1 MDDAGASENLWQNGG
16 GEAECELENYWVA
29 SSYEEIYDCVR
40 KLQQQYKY
48 EYSASGEIADGTIN
62 DMAVPEE
69 NASSDIICDMGTTT
83 NEVQN
88 GQDFSQTNV
97 QQEGIDESDIVKT
110 DGDYIYK
117 LTSKNV
123 IEIVDI
129 RADEMCLAGE
139 IAPELS
145 EVDQVCDMYVDGDF
159 LYVVLSQYGTGLYS
173 TDLVSDYSLTDT
185 YYRDINQT
193 SELLTY
199 DISVHSQPKLIGTLT
214 QDGEY
219 YTSRKVGDYIYLFTR
234 KYIDSYYYTDADVE
248 TVVPMVQGQKAEYG
262 NIYLSENPYMELIAA
277 SIDVNQPE
285 KVVDDLVI
293 MDNYSTVYMGTSA
306 IYFYRSSY
314 ENGQEMTEFTK
325 FSYKDGQMYPVA
337 DNMVKGDITDTFA
350 ISQHGDM
357 LRVLTTDWSGPTVQN
372 RLYILDANLNVLGEI
387 EHIADGESIYAA
399 RYVENTAYFITYRNT
414 DPLFVADL
422 TDCESPTLLGC
433 VEVSGFSEYL
443 HMYGEGLV
451 LGIGYETDEN
461 SRYEGLK
468 LCMFD
473 VSDPLQPVASDSYV
487 MPEVSRTTALYDY
500 KAILVDAK
508 KNLIGFVTES
518 WNDGFTC
525 VYELFS
531 WNGAAFQEIMSVPLC
546 ENGDYNWYME
556 ETRGLYAGN
565 YFYVVADDGIVSF
578 DMENGFAEVDRV
590 TFIK

>member
-1 MDDAGASENLWQNGG
+1 MSEDRDKLWLEDEIERKLQKSAEEQPIPQSLLPENVVERLKEEQVKVKREKGRRQSRYILHFTEMAAAVALIVMMGTIIDRIGLKDRSSEDSTSVEMVVDDAAMDCAESACEEMAGMDDAGASENLWQNGG

-129 RADEMCLAGE
+129 RADEMRLAGE

-145 EVDQVCDMYVDGDF
+145 EVDKVCDMYVDGDF

-248 TVVPMVQGQKAEYG
+248 TVVPMVQGQKVEYG

-433 VEVSGFSEYL
+433 VEVSGFSESL
-443 HMYGEGLV
+443 H
-451 LGIGYETDEN
+451 
-461 SRYEGLK
+461 
-468 LCMFD
+468 
-473 VSDPLQPVASDSYV
+473 
-487 MPEVSRTTALYDY
+487 
-500 KAILVDAK
+500 ILS
-508 KNLIGFVTES
+508 GS
-518 WNDGFTC
+518 
-525 VYELFS
+525 
-531 WNGAAFQEIMSVPLC
+531 Q
-546 ENGDYNWYME
+546 
-556 ETRGLYAGN
+556 
-565 YFYVVADDGIVSF
+565 
-578 DMENGFAEVDRV
+578 
-590 TFIK
+590 

>member
-1 MDDAGASENLWQNGG
+1 MDEKELVKRAKYGDVQAFGALYEKVYRKMYQYALYTLKNEQDAEDVVSET
-16 GEAECELENYWVA
+16 V
-29 SSYEEIYDCVR
+29 
-40 KLQQQYKY
+40 
-48 EYSASGEIADGTIN
+48 
-62 DMAVPEE
+62 
-69 NASSDIICDMGTTT
+69 
-83 NEVQN
+83 
-88 GQDFSQTNV
+88 
-97 QQEGIDESDIVKT
+97 
-110 DGDYIYK
+110 
-117 LTSKNV
+117 
-123 IEIVDI
+123 
-129 RADEMCLAGE
+129 
-139 IAPELS
+139 
-145 EVDQVCDMYVDGDF
+145 
-159 LYVVLSQYGTGLYS
+159 
-173 TDLVSDYSLTDT
+173 
-185 YYRDINQT
+185 
-193 SELLTY
+193 
-199 DISVHSQPKLIGTLT
+199 
-214 QDGEY
+214 
-219 YTSRKVGDYIYLFTR
+219 
-234 KYIDSYYYTDADVE
+234 TDAF
-248 TVVPMVQGQKAEYG
+248 
-262 NIYLSENPYMELIAA
+262 A
-277 SIDVNQPE
+277 SIKKLRSEEAFSGWIFRILSNKCKQ
-285 KVVDDLVI
+285 KV
-293 MDNYSTVYMGTSA
+293 
-306 IYFYRSSY
+306 YRSSY